1 MAARKSD
8 FNNERLRGTLPDQS
22 VRRRIVANARRR
34 FLVHG
39 FRIVTM
45 DDLAADL
52 GMSKKTIYTHFSD
65 KVALLEA
72 VLLDKLHDI
81 DADLGRIASRDV
93 SNFPALLHELCAC
106 LQRHLE
112 EIQPTFLWDIQ
123 RERPDMFMLIQ
134 KKRQKMIHRYFGKV
148 LDEGRKAGLVCKDIP
163 ANLIIEI
170 LLAMVEAILN
180 PQKMKALGLTPQDG
194 FLTIIRVVLRG
205 VMTEKG
211 KAARFSNYRER
222 RTVSRST
229 DFPSDSDRDAGPYF

>member
-8 FNNERLRGTLPDQS
+8 FNNERSRGTLPDQS

-123 RERPDMFMLIQ
+123 REHPDMFMLIQ

-180 PQKMKALGLTPQDG
+180 PQKMKALGLAPQDG
-194 FLTIIRVVLRG
+194 FLTIIRVILRG

-222 RTVSRST
+222 RTVSGNA
-229 DFPSDSDRDAGPYF
+229 DFPGDSDRDAGPYF